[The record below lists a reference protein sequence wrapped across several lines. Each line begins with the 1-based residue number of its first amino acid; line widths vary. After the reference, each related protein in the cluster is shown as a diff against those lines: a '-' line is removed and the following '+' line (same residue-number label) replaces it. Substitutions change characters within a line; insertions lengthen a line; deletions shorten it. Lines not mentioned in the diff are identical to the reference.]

1 MSHARGT
8 ITLSNFEIK
17 DRRGSNKEDP
27 SLTVASVPDATH
39 EVAADKSSWKNVGY
53 MICLIPSNAGT
64 IVAGRAVGLRSD
76 EKCFIADYF
85 LPQIYPEHF
94 DWTAEARKRLDTF
107 LGCDCTGGGPC
118 ATHKLYQPQWIK
130 NDTQRL
136 ELIGSSP
143 IPEAIEVM
151 VKAERARAAS
161 SILVPR

>member
-1 MSHARGT
+1 MSNSK
-8 ITLSNFEIK
+8 IEVI
-17 DRRGSNKEDP
+17 DRRGSRKEEP
-27 SLTVASVPDATH
+27 AAAMVVEASP
-39 EVAADKSSWKNVGY
+39 EPRAAGDRSSWKNIPKNPGY
-53 MICLIPSNAGT
+53 MIALIPSNAGP
-64 IVAGRAVGLRSD
+64 IVVGRAVGLRSD
-76 EKCFIADYF
+76 EKCFIADFF

-107 LGCDCTGGGPC
+107 LGCEC
-118 ATHKLYQPQWIK
+118 ASGVQCAVHKIKQPEWIK

-143 IPEAIEVM
+143 VPEAIEVM